1 MSTVVSETQCNQVTF
16 VFEVVP
22 QLLIFD
28 VYPTNWTS
36 FLRSNNTAL
45 TYLPGSLSRTN
56 GQLTLT
62 YSYSQT
68 IQNQAIS
75 FTVNPVGIVNS
86 SYLSTVSVSVTT
98 VTVRPSN
105 NLAAVYCDKP
115 ICHLRT
121 TTPQWMAVQS
131 AVAYIGLAFSLFS
144 MKIAGLEMF
153 GLVQLNYFILS
164 DYDYINPLMIGMLGR
179 KEVNGINVDDKEKG
193 NPAISARVLLN
204 GITSERFLSDFNVM
218 FYLMIAIF
226 LIGLFLYTLSYLLN
240 KYLEQR
246 EPQDQNDK

>member
-1 MSTVVSETQCNQVTF
+1 
-16 VFEVVP
+16 
-22 QLLIFD
+22 
-28 VYPTNWTS
+28 
-36 FLRSNNTAL
+36 
-45 TYLPGSLSRTN
+45 
-56 GQLTLT
+56 
-62 YSYSQT
+62 
-68 IQNQAIS
+68 
-75 FTVNPVGIVNS
+75 
-86 SYLSTVSVSVTT
+86 
-98 VTVRPSN
+98 
-105 NLAAVYCDKP
+105 
-115 ICHLRT
+115 
-121 TTPQWMAVQS
+121 MAVQS

-193 NPAISARVLLN
+193 NLAISARVLLN

>member
-1 MSTVVSETQCNQVTF
+1 
-16 VFEVVP
+16 
-22 QLLIFD
+22 
-28 VYPTNWTS
+28 
-36 FLRSNNTAL
+36 
-45 TYLPGSLSRTN
+45 
-56 GQLTLT
+56 
-62 YSYSQT
+62 
-68 IQNQAIS
+68 
-75 FTVNPVGIVNS
+75 
-86 SYLSTVSVSVTT
+86 
-98 VTVRPSN
+98 
-105 NLAAVYCDKP
+105 
-115 ICHLRT
+115 
-121 TTPQWMAVQS
+121 MAVQS